1 MQETRH
7 ACKVY
12 HPKEGR
18 EHVLFSQRVVQDD
31 EKVSRWA
38 FMDPFLLLFF
48 FSFVPLFCQLRLL
61 LTFLNLEERGKMN
74 EGRPE
79 RDQAR
84 NYTGFGVPLFDEAL
98 WL

>member
-12 HPKEGR
+12 NPKEGR

-48 FSFVPLFCQLRLL
+48 SLSFLCSA
-61 LTFLNLEERGKMN
+61 NC
-74 EGRPE
+74 
-79 RDQAR
+79 A
-84 NYTGFGVPLFDEAL
+84 YY
-98 WL
+98 